1 MNSSITSLIQL
12 KALLISL
19 NGVFEMTVILPKSS
33 RCVVGSFHALVAP
46 ELTSVYIDVQPPVV
60 EEWSRIKVTI
70 RIIRPFMEGD
80 VEVPG

>member
-46 ELTSVYIDVQPPVV
+46 ELTSVYCRGRCSTTSGGGVV
-60 EEWSRIKVTI
+60 LN
-70 RIIRPFMEGD
+70 
-80 VEVPG
+80 